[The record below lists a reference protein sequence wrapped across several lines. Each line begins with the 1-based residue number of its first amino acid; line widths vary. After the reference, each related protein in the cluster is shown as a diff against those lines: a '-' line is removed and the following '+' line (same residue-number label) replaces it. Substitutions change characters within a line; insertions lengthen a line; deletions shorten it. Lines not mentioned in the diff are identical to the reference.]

1 MSVTILHFCMGE
13 LSRRILI
20 LSALALALS
29 GCVSRPG
36 TEVLKPVA
44 LRTTPAQTVDVLAVT
59 NRVFEPK
66 DNSFGN
72 RWGSGVQYDRFVFS
86 VPPDRK
92 DISIAYPSVKPDP
105 KQQYIVTKREKLTLD
120 SLVKDATHLAR
131 FDGTVSV
138 FVHGYNYSYQE
149 ALYRTAQMAADAT
162 AIGSPIMFSWPSAAS
177 VTGYVADRDAVLYS
191 RSQLD
196 SLLQALAKAP
206 NVKRVILFGHSM
218 GGFLSMEVA
227 RQLRLQG
234 QDNVLGKLQIVLAA
248 PDIDADVFK
257 SQLRDIGHIPT
268 PVTLLVSNSDS
279 ALKISSFVS
288 GERPRVGMLDINDP
302 LIQQT
307 AKAERLT
314 VIDIS
319 SLKSSDGLGHDRYA
333 ALAQFSGDLAAA
345 EKRMQTNG
353 TNIGAFVFDAAG
365 AVVSSPFRLA
375 GKIARQ

>member
-1 MSVTILHFCMGE
+1 MGK
-13 LSRRILI
+13 LTRGLLI
-20 LSALALALS
+20 ITAMALPIS

-36 TEVLKPVA
+36 NEVLRPVA
-44 LRTTPAQTVDVLAVT
+44 MSEDPAQTVSVLAVT
-59 NRVFEPK
+59 NRVFQAK

-72 RWGSGVQYDRFVFS
+72 RLGTEVQYDRFVFS
-86 VPPDRK
+86 VPPNRK
-92 DISIAYPSVKPDP
+92 DIAIAYPSAKPDP
-105 KQQYIVTKREKLTLD
+105 KREYFVMKREKLTLD
-120 SLVKDATHLAR
+120 ALVKDATHSAR

-149 ALYRTAQMAADAT
+149 ALYRTAQMSADAT
-162 AIGSPIMFSWPSAAS
+162 AIGSPVMFSWPSAAS
-177 VTGYVADRDAVLYS
+177 VTGYVTDKDAVLYS

-196 SLLQALAKAP
+196 ALLQALAKAP
-206 NVKRVILFGHSM
+206 GVKRIVLFGHSM

-227 RQLRLQG
+227 RQLKFQG
-234 QDNVLGKLQIVLAA
+234 RDNLLAKLQIVLAA
-248 PDIDADVFK
+248 PDIDVDVFM
-257 SQLRDIGHIPT
+257 SQLNDIGHLPT
-268 PVTLLVSNSDS
+268 PVTLLVSKSDS
-279 ALKISSFVS
+279 ALRISSFVS
-288 GERPRVGMLDINDP
+288 GERPRVGLLDINNP

-307 AKAERLT
+307 ARAERLT

-375 GKIARQ
+375 SKIAGQ